1 MSCRGYR
8 LSIGFAVDM
17 LAASRYSGRMDYEFF
32 KTALVTLFVAVDPP
46 GLAAIFLG
54 LTAGMKAAHRK
65 RTAYRSVTIAFGI
78 LVAAALGGEKLLD
91 MLGISIP
98 AFRIAGGL
106 LLFYIAAEMVFE
118 KRTERKENSAEAA
131 IEHDHPDDIA
141 AFPLAIP
148 LMAGPGAIT
157 ATILQ
162 ASATQGNI
170 TNFAGLIVVI
180 ALVIGSCLAVF
191 LMANPIDRVLGT
203 TGRLVLSRL
212 LGVILAAMAVQIVGD
227 GVLSFAH

>member
-1 MSCRGYR
+1 
-8 LSIGFAVDM
+8 
-17 LAASRYSGRMDYEFF
+17 MDFEFT

-54 LTAGMKAAHRK
+54 LTAHMAAAQRK
-65 RTAYRSVTIAFGI
+65 HTAVRSVIIASAI
-78 LVAAALGGEKLLD
+78 LIAAALGGQPLLD
-91 MLGISIP
+91 LLGIGIP

-118 KRTERKENSAEAA
+118 KRVERKSHAAEET
-131 IEHDHPDDIA
+131 IERDHPDDIA

-162 ASATQGNI
+162 ASAAHGSI
-170 TNFAGLIVVI
+170 VNFAILIAAILLVV
-180 ALVIGSCLAVF
+180 GSCLAVF
-191 LMANPIDRVLGT
+191 LVADRVDRFLGT

-212 LGVILAAMAVQIVGD
+212 LGVLLAAMAVQIVGD
-227 GVLSFAH
+227 GVVAFMD